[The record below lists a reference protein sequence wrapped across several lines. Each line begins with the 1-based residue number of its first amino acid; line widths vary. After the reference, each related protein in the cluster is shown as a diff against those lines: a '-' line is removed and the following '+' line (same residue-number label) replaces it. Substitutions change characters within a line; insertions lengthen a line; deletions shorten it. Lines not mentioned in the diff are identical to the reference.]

1 MQLTTHTRT
10 HCSSVYRTP
19 IAVAVGDPSHVFTLT
34 PILQLHT
41 AAVKPHT
48 TGWDGQPNTQMRVL
62 YPSPSCPSQRN
73 YQPPTRPDVMTS
85 GEQVQFNPWSWLK
98 LDLYSNEL
106 FTKVKRG
113 VLPTQNTVSGI
124 LWLKL
129 KGHTEF
135 IRHSEAIHAV
145 LLGFLLLRQNTD
157 PRQLGGGK
165 GLYGLHLPGHS

>member
-1 MQLTTHTRT
+1 
-10 HCSSVYRTP
+10 
-19 IAVAVGDPSHVFTLT
+19 
-34 PILQLHT
+34 
-41 AAVKPHT
+41 
-48 TGWDGQPNTQMRVL
+48 
-62 YPSPSCPSQRN
+62 
-73 YQPPTRPDVMTS
+73 MTS

-135 IRHSEAIHAV
+135 IRRSEAIHAV